1 MILVDT
7 TVWIDYF
14 NGNYNAKTDL
24 LDYYL
29 ENDLIIIGDLILIE
43 LLQGFK
49 LEKDYNIAKKLL
61 DDLIYVDLAGK
72 DIAEESIKN
81 YRLLRKNG
89 ITVRKTIDMII
100 ASYCIKNKIRLLH
113 NDKDFDSIGKYLT
126 LDMV

>member
-126 LDMV
+126 LETV